1 MRYIVRPP
9 FAAAAGFAVL
19 SGLAIGFAITRGD
32 AVYWLTGAALVMG
45 LVQMVVIPGS
55 TGGEA

>member
-1 MRYIVRPP
+1 MRSFLRPP

-32 AVYWLTGAALVMG
+32 AVYWLAGAALVVG

-55 TGGEA
+55 AGGEA